1 MLVVC
6 IMHACVYNAQSSLD
20 DSKGG
25 GGVGI
30 RFMTDGSVVGVDP
43 RRPMARVAV
52 LGTGEVDVVLIG
64 ENCVT
69 SWRGGVVDKGG

>member
-1 MLVVC
+1 
-6 IMHACVYNAQSSLD
+6 
-20 DSKGG
+20 
-25 GGVGI
+25 
-30 RFMTDGSVVGVDP
+30 MTDGSVVGVDP
-43 RRPMARVAV
+43 RRPMVRDAV